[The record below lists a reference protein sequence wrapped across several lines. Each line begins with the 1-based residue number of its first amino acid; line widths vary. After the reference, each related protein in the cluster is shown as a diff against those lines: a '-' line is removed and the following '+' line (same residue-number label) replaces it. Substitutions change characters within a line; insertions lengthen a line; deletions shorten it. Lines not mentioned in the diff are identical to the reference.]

1 MPQYRSGGVQR
12 LIFTGNVKTNLFN
25 AYTPGSGVGALNTSV
40 RRALQ
45 RKATLTAGSIEN
57 MNTRRPGCGQC
68 NTIVGANSASSSG
81 SNSGASSNTK
91 SNNNVNKI
99 DPANNVDPVIPVIAP
114 FT

>member
-68 NTIVGANSASSSG
+68 NTSVGASSG
-81 SNSGASSNTK
+81 SSSNTK
-91 SNNNVNKI
+91 SNNTENDVNKI
-99 DPANNVDPVIPVIAP
+99 DPANNIIPIDPISP
-114 FT
+114 FP